1 MQVDNNNNNDF
12 EREIDRLEEIS
23 RRQVFYLASCD
34 NVWLASYRR
43 VKAENDLVNV
53 QLREAWTAYEEHK
66 RAEQARAAAAAAA
79 TAAALEREAGV
90 QRAIL
95 RLELLARHKENGL
108 AYLATARA
116 EASPAKKL
124 EAANLALFSFEQWKA
139 TAVTRALREETAE
152 AQRLAAAAQA
162 ELDKPFYVK
171 WIEYASELLV
181 TG

>member
-1 MQVDNNNNNDF
+1 MQMDL
-12 EREIDRLEEIS
+12 EREIERLDKIS
-23 RRQVFYLASCD
+23 KCQTFYMATCGD
-34 NVWLASYRR
+34 VWHESYRR
-43 VKAENDLVNV
+43 VKAENDVIEQ
-53 QLREAWTAYEEHK
+53 QLKAAWAALKEHES
-66 RAEQARAAAAAAA
+66 AERARAAAAAAA

-90 QRAIL
+90 LRAIR

-108 AYLATARA
+108 AYLATARG

-124 EAANLALFSFEQWKA
+124 EAANLALFSFEQFKA

-171 WIEYASELLV
+171 WFEYASELLV